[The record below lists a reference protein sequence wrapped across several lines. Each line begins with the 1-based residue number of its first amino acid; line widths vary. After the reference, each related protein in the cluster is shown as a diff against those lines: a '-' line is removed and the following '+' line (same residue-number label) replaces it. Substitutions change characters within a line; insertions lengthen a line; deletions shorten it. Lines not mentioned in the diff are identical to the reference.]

1 MLLILI
7 INYKQ
12 IYELNITKF
21 DYINI
26 YKLHNILK
34 CWDFTND
41 DIKNINISI
50 NGENISNINYKNN
63 NISNISFIFPSDDHI
78 IKNLNNL
85 FNNNSSE
92 KIENIVT
99 NILLHDNILT
109 NNIILES
116 NKKTL
121 ELFNNDDFVTLLK
134 IYNNNPDAFE
144 LLYKYTQNG
153 SIVESIKSTKIN
165 IDDIDYYKY
174 LTDKI
179 YNLNIITDKNK
190 IMTYLIK
197 HSGHLNLT
205 IRDLLNK

>member
-1 MLLILI
+1 MILI
-7 INYKQ
+7 NQKQ
-12 IYELNITKF
+12 IYELNITQF

-34 CWDFTND
+34 CWDFSND
-41 DIKNINISI
+41 DIKTINISI

-109 NNIILES
+109 NSIIVES
-116 NKKTL
+116 NNKTL
-121 ELFNNDDFVTLLK
+121 ELLNNNDFVTLLK
-134 IYNNNPDAFE
+134 IYNTNPDVFE

-153 SIVESIKSTKIN
+153 SVIKSLELNNTN
-165 IDDIDYYKY
+165 IDDIDYYNF
-174 LTDKI
+174 LTNKI

-190 IMTYLIK
+190 IMSYLIK

-205 IRDLLNK
+205 LRDLLNT